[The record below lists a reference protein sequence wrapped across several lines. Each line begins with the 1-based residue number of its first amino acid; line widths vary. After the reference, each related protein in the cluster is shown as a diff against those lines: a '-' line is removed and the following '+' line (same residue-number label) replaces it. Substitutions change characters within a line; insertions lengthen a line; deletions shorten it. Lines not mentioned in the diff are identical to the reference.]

1 MCKAIDDMMKHAR
14 EDGIAEGEA
23 RGKVEGATNNLNENI
38 KTMHSN
44 GADSNMI
51 ARLLNLDI
59 EYVKKV
65 LA

>member
-23 RGKVEGATNNLNENI
+23 RGATNNLNENI